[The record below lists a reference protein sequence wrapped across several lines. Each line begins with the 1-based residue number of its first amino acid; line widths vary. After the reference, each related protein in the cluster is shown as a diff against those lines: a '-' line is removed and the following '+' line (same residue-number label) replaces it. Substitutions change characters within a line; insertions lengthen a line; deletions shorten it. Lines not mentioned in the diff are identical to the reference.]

1 MLFVN
6 IRNKGNKIGGIQIEQ
21 TITSF
26 EISVEKF
33 IRTFIIIILYL

>member
-6 IRNKGNKIGGIQIEQ
+6 IRNKGNKIGEIQFEQ

-26 EISVEKF
+26 ELTIEKF
-33 IRTFIIIILYL
+33 IHTFIINILYL